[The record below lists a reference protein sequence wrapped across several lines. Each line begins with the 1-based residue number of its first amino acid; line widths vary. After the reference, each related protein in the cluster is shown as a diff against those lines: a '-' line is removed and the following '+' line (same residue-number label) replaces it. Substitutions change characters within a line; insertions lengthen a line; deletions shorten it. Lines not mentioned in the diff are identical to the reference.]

1 MIFWKQFLAISRQ
14 IPSSSF
20 SNKNFV
26 VKKLC
31 QVFFQRIDKLSQR
44 HSVHTHDFYLPP
56 SMYNPLTTT
65 FYLHPLP
72 TIIYL
77 TPSTYHFP
85 STTFYLPPSIYHPQ
99 PTTFYLP
106 SSTCHPLPTT
116 INLIPS
122 TYHHLPNTF
131 FLPPSTYYPLTTTIY
146 LPTYLPSHVFYKKL
160 WIQLTKWMMDDFL
173 KTGHSWAPFSYRL
186 SNSSKQKMCYI
197 DCRIIYLQHYFFISQ
212 FHLDWA
218 LLYNKLLPQIKSFK
232 DT

>member
-1 MIFWKQFLAISRQ
+1 MLSEEGGRKRERERNKFIFILLPFLCMIFWKQFLAISRQ

-85 STTFYLPPSIYHPQ
+85 STTFYLPPSIYHLLS
-99 PTTFYLP
+99 TT
-106 SSTCHPLPTT
+106 
-116 INLIPS
+116 
-122 TYHHLPNTF
+122 
-131 FLPPSTYYPLTTTIY
+131 
-146 LPTYLPSHVFYKKL
+146 HVFYKKL